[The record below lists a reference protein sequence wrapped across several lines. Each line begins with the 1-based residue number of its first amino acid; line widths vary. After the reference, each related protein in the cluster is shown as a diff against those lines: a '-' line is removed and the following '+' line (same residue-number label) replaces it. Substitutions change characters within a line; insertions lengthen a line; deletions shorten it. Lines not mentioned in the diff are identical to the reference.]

1 LNTAFDMAAGL
12 IPEIASE
19 KEEILQFIKSILPVV
34 AEIPGAV
41 QKLTPILKQ
50 VFHAVVKGG
59 TVSDADAVKWKDE
72 IIKQAGPL
80 LKQLGEMGEKTLPYM
95 KKLAAGNVDDLMGK
109 LTIIP
114 DGEIKDM
121 VKQGL
126 TLGNG
131 LLKSAVQIMS

>member
-1 LNTAFDMAAGL
+1 MG
-12 IPEIASE
+12 
-19 KEEILQFIKSILPVV
+19 KFIKSVLPVV

-41 QKLTPILKQ
+41 QNLTPILKQ
-50 VFHAVVKGG
+50 GFHAAVNGG
-59 TVSDADAVKWKDE
+59 TVSDADAVKWKNE
-72 IIKQAGPL
+72 IIDKAGPL
-80 LKQLGEMGEKTLPYM
+80 LKKLGELGEETLPYM

-126 TLGNG
+126 TLGNS